1 MLLMQWHFY
10 LSVYDTRTYTEK
22 KVLLFDLYRYIVSRP
37 MRYRWNKYTGLPRDL
52 YIASHACDSNL
63 EMRKKCHFFEA
74 FFRSV
79 CRFVWSIFL
88 SLKDHFCVSRIVL
101 SHAKIHKS
109 DNDGIIFCLRSLYI
123 VLSYPRTCIAVS
135 PILV

>member
-1 MLLMQWHFY
+1 MRQLYWFAARPIHY
-10 LSVYDTRTYTEK
+10 
-22 KVLLFDLYRYIVSRP
+22 FDSR
-37 MRYRWNKYTGLPRDL
+37 
-52 YIASHACDSNL
+52 DSNL

-74 FFRSV
+74 FFEA
-79 CRFVWSIFL
+79 FVDLFGAFFL

-109 DNDGIIFCLRSLYI
+109 DNDGIIFCLGSLYM
-123 VLSYPRTCIAVS
+123 VLSYQRTCIAVS